1 MLERPAEVTE
11 QLAALAS
18 ESEEGGL
25 DPRQAAQRILS
36 IAPDHAPSHLL
47 LALAMRQDGDMEG
60 AEAMHWKA
68 IEGAPCTAVYYLT
81 LEETLR
87 PRDGIDHPL
96 LRRLRRMALQK
107 LGGADEIQPIVAEIF
122 HDSAGEGTAKE
133 SWDFFD
139 PETYRI
145 LLAMSEVSE
154 KLDDGPESD
163 RLLPYRALADLQQQ
177 AISAVEPKT
186 LDEILDNRER
196 CLPLLRAAFREW
208 VEGPSDL
215 GHDALCLM
223 MAIMGDIG
231 GAEDMED
238 LWELFGYDDL
248 AMFGHAHFALY
259 RLGQRMPEA
268 ALAEIRKRTPGA
280 SVALRCGFAEQ
291 LVALPNVE
299 GLTEALLDLLDDLSE
314 TKHEDDGYLLMLVT
328 HGLAALGKT
337 VQVQEVM
344 ARNVRR
350 LSKQGRRWFEETIEA
365 EEFLPLIVRDGIDQL
380 DIENVVLEREL
391 LEEEDE
397 DEDPFS
403 EEEEDDEEFVEPVIK
418 PVLPGRNEACWC
430 GSGKKYKKCHL
441 PADEDAA
448 RKGDA

>member
-11 QLAALAS
+11 QLAALVS
-18 ESEEGGL
+18 ESEAGDL
-25 DPRQAAQRILS
+25 DPRQAAERMLS
-36 IAPDHAPSHLL
+36 VAPDHAPSHLM
-47 LALAMRQDGDMEG
+47 LALAIRQDGDIEG

-68 IEGAPCTAVYYLT
+68 IEEAPCTALYYLT

-87 PRDGIDHPL
+87 ARDGIDHPL

-107 LGGADEIQPIVAEIF
+107 LGGADEIQPVVAEIF
-122 HDSAGEGTAKE
+122 HDSAGAGLAKE

-145 LLAMSEVSE
+145 LLTMSEVSE
-154 KLDDGPESD
+154 KLDDGPETD
-163 RLLPYRALADLQQQ
+163 RLLPYRVLADFQQQ
-177 AISAVEPKT
+177 AISAVDDQT
-186 LDEILDNRER
+186 LHEILDNRER

-223 MAIMGDIG
+223 MAIMGEIG
-231 GAEDMED
+231 VAKDMED
-238 LWELFGYDDL
+238 LWELSEYDDL

-259 RLGQRMPEA
+259 RFGQRMPEA
-268 ALAEIRKRTPGA
+268 ALAVIRKLTPGA
-280 SVALRCGFAEQ
+280 PVATRCGFAEQ
-291 LVALPNVE
+291 LVALPNLE
-299 GLTEALLDLLDDLSE
+299 GLTEALLDLLNDLTE
-314 TKHEDDGYLLMLVT
+314 AKHEDGGYLLMLVT
-328 HGLAALGKT
+328 HGLAALGKP

-350 LSKQGRRWFEETIEA
+350 LSKPGRRYFEDAIEA
-365 EEFLPLIVRDGIDQL
+365 EEFLPLIFREGIDEL
-380 DIENVVLEREL
+380 DLEKVVLEREL
-391 LEEEDE
+391 RGEDE
-397 DEDPFS
+397 DEDGDPFG
-403 EEEEDDEEFVEPVIK
+403 EEEDDEEFIEPVLK